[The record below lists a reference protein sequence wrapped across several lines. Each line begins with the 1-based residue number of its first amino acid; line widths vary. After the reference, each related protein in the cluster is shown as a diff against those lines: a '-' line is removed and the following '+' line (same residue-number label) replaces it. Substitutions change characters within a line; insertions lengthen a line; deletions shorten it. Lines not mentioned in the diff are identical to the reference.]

1 MLISQDSGA
10 TWSAVELPVPEDY
23 LALGMRGGAVVVDE
37 ANRFVVYGGNGKW
50 ISSDGVNWEAGIQ
63 DNSYRSLS
71 WFPQMIGDVLVAVG
85 EDDRIYTVVPG
96 EALEVALEPDAEW
109 VDLAAGSGTVVA
121 WGTSLSDSGGTWLGI
136 TTDGFTW
143 SEHNSDL
150 SFTVV
155 HPLSDELG
163 AGYLGITLDPEPG
176 AVTVYRSPDL
186 NTWTEIAQIETGED
200 AGIYQVVEVDGGV
213 LALAWGDEQTLW
225 LIDPA
230 Q

>member
-1 MLISQDSGA
+1 M
-10 TWSAVELPVPEDY
+10 
-23 LALGMRGGAVVVDE
+23 
-37 ANRFVVYGGNGKW
+37 
-50 ISSDGVNWEAGIQ
+50 
-63 DNSYRSLS
+63 
-71 WFPQMIGDVLVAVG
+71 
-85 EDDRIYTVVPG
+85 
-96 EALEVALEPDAEW
+96 
-109 VDLAAGSGTVVA
+109 
-121 WGTSLSDSGGTWLGI
+121 
-136 TTDGFTW
+136 
-143 SEHNSDL
+143 
-150 SFTVV
+150 
-155 HPLSDELG
+155 SDELG